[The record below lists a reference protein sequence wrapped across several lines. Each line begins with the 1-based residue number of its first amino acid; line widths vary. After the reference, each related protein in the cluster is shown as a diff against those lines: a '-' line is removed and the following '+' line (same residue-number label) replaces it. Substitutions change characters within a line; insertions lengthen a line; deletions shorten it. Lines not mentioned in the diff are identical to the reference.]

1 MSNHLVSCGP
11 FLSSSVA
18 LHSLSENLYQHRLL
32 SEAIDMYNEYQQKIQ
47 EAIDNNDEDHA
58 AALKKESEYYDQIFQ
73 LSISTTLSLDE
84 A

>member
-1 MSNHLVSCGP
+1 
-11 FLSSSVA
+11 
-18 LHSLSENLYQHRLL
+18 
-32 SEAIDMYNEYQQKIQ
+32 MYNEYQQKIQ